1 MYLSLNCKDN
11 NMPIYKH
18 KIAFITDKH
27 EPTVPTLY
35 CFIYFSY
42 INFQFDTFIS

>member
-27 EPTVPTLY
+27 ETAIP
-35 CFIYFSY
+35 
-42 INFQFDTFIS
+42 